1 MQSEKNGALKHFEI
15 SNAEHVN
22 MVDKVTMMTLW
33 HFVDNVDNI
42 YICLQLIYMLTLLTL
57 MIVMLTIS
65 YNSLLRQCKT
75 ILGMVGEF
83 PKRLLTDLTSTK
95 ECTLVF
101 S

>member
-1 MQSEKNGALKHFEI
+1 
-15 SNAEHVN
+15 

-42 YICLQLIYMLTLLTL
+42 YICLQLFTLINKMI

-75 ILGMVGEF
+75 ISGMVDKI
-83 PKRLLTDLTSTK
+83 PKRLMTDLTSTK